1 MLSVEALEAG
11 YGESVIL
18 RDVSLKVEPGQ
29 VVCLMGR
36 NGVGKSTLAKSIMGV
51 LRARRGSIS
60 FKGRNMT
67 RAASGERARFG
78 IGYVPQGREI
88 FGQLS
93 VLDNLRIGLE
103 ASRDLKRRR
112 SGEIPEAAIAKFP
125 VLPSMYGRRGGD
137 LSGGQ
142 QQQLAFARALVS
154 EPELLVL
161 DEPAEGIQPSIVQAI
176 QEVIRGIADEGRTSI
191 LLIEQSLDFVRSV
204 GDAFYIMEK
213 GTIVWS
219 GCKEELDDPAV
230 MRYLTI

>member
-11 YGESVIL
+11 YGESMIL
-18 RDVSLKVEPGQ
+18 RNVSLRVEPGQ

-36 NGVGKSTLAKSIMGV
+36 NGVGKSTLVKSIMGV
-51 LRARRGSIS
+51 IRTKRGHVK
-60 FKGRNMT
+60 FKGKDMT
-67 RAASGERARFG
+67 RSASGERARAG

-93 VLDNLRIGLE
+93 VYENLRIGLE
-103 ASRDLKRRR
+103 ACRDKKRRKIK
-112 SGEIPEAAIAKFP
+112 EIPREAIAKFP
-125 VLPSMYGRRGGD
+125 VLPSMYGRSGGD

-154 EPELLVL
+154 EPELLLL
-161 DEPAEGIQPSIVQAI
+161 DEPAEGIQPSIVQDI
-176 QEVIRGIADEGRTSI
+176 QDVIRGIRNEGRTSI
-191 LLIEQSLDFVRSV
+191 LLVEQSLDFVRSV
-204 GDAFYIMEK
+204 GDVFYIMEK

-219 GCKEELDDPAV
+219 GGKEELDNPNV

>member
-11 YGESVIL
+11 YGESIIL

-60 FKGRNMT
+60 FKGRNIT
-67 RAASGERARFG
+67 RAASGERARSG

-103 ASRDLKRRR
+103 ASRDPKRRR
-112 SGEIPEAAIAKFP
+112 SGEIPEGATAGFP
-125 VLPSMYGRRGGD
+125 VLSSMYGRRGGD

-176 QEVIRGIADEGRTSI
+176 QDVIRGIADEGRTSI

-219 GCKEELDDPAV
+219 GGKEELDDPAV

>member
-18 RDVSLKVEPGQ
+18 RDVSLRVEPGQ
-29 VVCLMGR
+29 VACLMGR

-51 LRARRGSIS
+51 LKARRGSIS
-60 FKGRNMT
+60 FKGRNIT
-67 RAASGERARFG
+67 RAASGERARSG

-103 ASRDLKRRR
+103 ASRDPKRRR
-112 SGEIPEAAIAKFP
+112 SSEIPDEAIAKFP

-142 QQQLAFARALVS
+142 QQQLAFARALVA

-176 QEVIRGIADEGRTSI
+176 QDVIRGIADEGRTSI

-204 GDAFYIMEK
+204 GDVFYIMEK
-213 GTIVWS
+213 GSIVWT
-219 GCKEELDDPAV
+219 GGKAELDDPAV